1 MSKTLNWICWIQV
14 PQFMGNA
21 VKSPEKAKGQRVG
34 PSPAAAPHSSLMQKL
49 PKSSW

>member
-1 MSKTLNWICWIQV
+1 MFKTLNWIHWIQV
-14 PQFMGNA
+14 PQFLGNA

-34 PSPAAAPHSSLMQKL
+34 PSSAAAPHSSFMQKL